1 MSLHPVVCADS
12 ALAESQNL
20 QVVELVFVGST
31 VGTNGVKLSLIPAQ
45 SIAQHRV
52 HLALGQGSFVDAQ
65 PTAAAVEALIRRP
78 NGNSLSATEENIK
91 AGLKSFLDEIETITG
106 ANEAV
111 VFAVGGLNVSDL
123 VCAELIVSSGA
134 VEQTLTLSQNAAAVR
149 IPEPVKLVGGKLA
162 KDVAGTVAADLDTDK
177 VILVGGQLN
186 GSACTVAGCFVL
198 PAAARLALSAA
209 NTVKLRLCVQN

>member
-20 QVVELVFVGST
+20 QVVELVFVGAA
-31 VGTNGVKLSLIPAQ
+31 VGANGVKLNLIPAQ
-45 SIAQHRV
+45 SLAQHRV
-52 HLALGQGSFVDAQ
+52 HLALGQGTFADAK
-65 PTAAAVEALIRRP
+65 PTEAAVEALIKRP

-91 AGLKSFLDEIETITG
+91 AGLKSFLDEIESITG

-111 VFAVGGLNVSDL
+111 VFAVGGLNVSDI

-134 VEQTLTLSQNAAAVR
+134 VEQTLTLAQNTPAVR
-149 IPEPVKLVGGKLA
+149 IPEPVKLVSGKLA
-162 KDVAGTVAADLDTDK
+162 KDAAGTVAADLDTDK
-177 VILVGGQLN
+177 VLLVGGQLN